1 MGVLDSPIGRCEA
14 KKEMVLLD
22 ETQAECAAEHGCKPG
37 CDCPLEGHFAKVSGL
52 SDEQAEKIASEQ
64 VATDAAKKA

>member
-1 MGVLDSPIGRCEA
+1 MSTLDSPIGRCEA

-37 CDCPLEGHFAKVSGL
+37 CDCPLEGQFAKVSGL
-52 SDEQAEKIASEQ
+52 SDAQAELIAEQ
-64 VATDAAKKA
+64 KGGADTAKNG